1 MIGVSEE
8 DVRLSMIPDISAC
21 ALELEQEAAYKLIIV
36 RPGISLLTSL
46 AGTDKWW
53 LR

>member
-1 MIGVSEE
+1 
-8 DVRLSMIPDISAC
+8 LMIPDTSAYSRDT
-21 ALELEQEAAYKLIIV
+21 QMTAAYKLIIV

-46 AGTDKWW
+46 TGTDKWW

>member
-1 MIGVSEE
+1 VIEVSGG
-8 DVRLSMIPDISAC
+8 DGRLLKIPIISAY
-21 ALELEQEAAYKLIIV
+21 ALEQQQAIAYKLIIV
-36 RPGISLLTSL
+36 RPGISLLASL